1 MGQRPTVS
9 IVMGV
14 YNGAG
19 TLRATVDS
27 ILGQTFAAWE
37 FIVVDDAST
46 DETPQILEEFANK
59 DSRIRVLR
67 QPINGGLTR
76 ALIRGCNVAEGT
88 YIARQDVGD
97 ISFNTRLEKQLE
109 FLEEH
114 PTVVAVGCG
123 IRRVGPQG
131 EFLGEASRTMSPEE
145 VTRVFLESGKAIVH
159 PASMFRRLAYQTTGG
174 YRHQFRV
181 AQDIDLWYRL
191 GQLGLIAELPDVLL
205 VLAIDLRGISATSR
219 EKQQQL
225 AMIAKTCFEAR
236 KSNLPEVKFL
246 EQAETT
252 SNATGRQTSGS
263 RDERR
268 KLAEPSYFIG
278 SELFGQRNAS
288 CRPYLAYSIRSGFR
302 LPHAVAK
309 FMLSFFICTSVD
321 KN

>member
-1 MGQRPTVS
+1 
-9 IVMGV
+9 MGV

-19 TLRATVDS
+19 SLRATIES
-27 ILGQTFAAWE
+27 IVRQTFAAWE
-37 FIVVDDAST
+37 FIIVDDAST
-46 DETPQILEEFANK
+46 DETPQILKEFANK
-59 DSRIRVLR
+59 DPRIRVLR

-76 ALIRGCNVAEGT
+76 ALMLGCNAAEGT

-114 PTVVAVGCG
+114 PKVIAVGCG
-123 IRRVGPQG
+123 IRRVGPKG
-131 EFLGEASRTMSPEE
+131 ELLGESSRAMSPEE
-145 VTRVFLESGKAIVH
+145 VSRVFLESGKAIVH
-159 PASMFRRLAYQTTGG
+159 AASMFRRSAYQTTGG

-191 GQLGLIAELPDVLL
+191 GQLGLIAELPDVLA
-205 VLAIDLRGISATSR
+205 VIAIDLRGISATSR
-219 EKQQQL
+219 KRQEQL

-236 KSNLPEVKFL
+236 KSNLPELKFL

-252 SNATGRQTSGS
+252 SDATGRQIS

-268 KLAEPSYFIG
+268 MLAEPSYFIG

-302 LPHAVAK
+302 LPHAIVK